1 MNDREVDLNSVNWTE
16 GMLLRP
22 EHFIRQEQYFDSA
35 LLWLARFA
43 TDAYGL
49 VGIGARGDA
58 AERGAAR
65 HDPVVS
71 VEDDGER
78 LHISVTQCR
87 GITPAADIIEIDSA
101 NHLNKSFSKRE
112 FEGTPEL
119 GVYVVCTPHLK
130 TVANNINDSANPMIQ
145 STRRQAYELKLDVTA
160 AEAPHS
166 LMVSR
171 VRKIEGTLQY
181 EKMSGFIPMCTTL
194 IGHSELKRA
203 WDRLREQTISLANRY
218 TQLHKAMVEYIAM
231 AGGRS
236 INTREDEE
244 TLQFV
249 GRMVMT
255 LESGIHEVLNPL
267 QSPANFLQQLYRVV
281 RSAAVYLDL
290 SPPTHDY
297 FRQLAKVGV
306 TEFETLLE
314 QERQTL
320 LNSRNLTIRDN
331 LAQDVQRI
339 EQALY
344 RLRRLEEALEGKYL
358 DYRLSAA
365 LEALSFFFDRRTET
379 PALYQSLARPARPQ
393 LFANEMTFVFA
404 GLHLD
409 GRQTYRIV
417 LIRESEARMEMGE
430 MIAAEVR
437 INVGAGQGFESLYPK
452 ARCEMPEQRNF
463 AIDFEAPP
471 EAHTIHDLRVI
482 VNTAHPIRSCLLYQ
496 RRRFI
501 EGGASRV
508 SVQPQSP
515 TYPPPPPQP
524 PPNFPNPP
532 VFRPP
537 TPVPESPEPNP
548 AVRRNRIE
556 VEPVKEEPRR
566 EQPENEPPV
575 RRRRIEW

>member
-1 MNDREVDLNSVNWTE
+1 MNDREIDLNSVNWTE

-22 EHFIRQEQYFDSA
+22 EHFIRQEQYFDSG
-35 LLWLARFA
+35 LLWLARFT

-71 VEDDGER
+71 VDDDGER
-78 LHISVTQCR
+78 LKISLTQCR
-87 GITPAADIIEIDSA
+87 GISPSGDIIEIDPS
-101 NHLNKSFSKRE
+101 NPLDESFSKRE

-130 TVANNINDSANPMIQ
+130 TVTTGAEDSANPMIQ
-145 STRRQAYELKLDVTA
+145 STRRQKYRLKLDVTA
-160 AEAPHS
+160 AEAPHA

-203 WDRLREQTISLANRY
+203 WDRLREQIISLANRY

-244 TLQFV
+244 SLQFV

-255 LESGIHEVLNPL
+255 LESGIHDVLNPL
-267 QSPANFLQQLYRVV
+267 QPPTSFLQKLYRVV

-320 LNSRNLTIRDN
+320 LNSRSLTIRDN
-331 LAQDVQRI
+331 LALDVQRV
-339 EQALY
+339 EQAFY

-417 LIRESEARMEMGE
+417 LIRESEARVEMGE

-452 ARCEMPEQRNF
+452 AKCEVPEQRNF

-501 EGGASRV
+501 EGGASHV
-508 SVQPQSP
+508 SIQPP
-515 TYPPPPPQP
+515 PAFPPPPQP
-524 PPNFPNPP
+524 PPNFPKPP
-532 VFRPP
+532 ALKTT
-537 TPVPESPEPNP
+537 TPVPEAPEQNP

-556 VEPVKEEPRR
+556 VEPEPRR
-566 EQPENEPPV
+566 EQPDNEPPV